1 MSAIDIERSWT
12 TYVGRS
18 HGMRQRLRR
27 AIASRY
33 GVPAC
38 RIEFREC
45 ADADADNEI
54 ARHSLRGRYGQV
66 LTHLDLD
73 EIDPW
78 S

>member
-1 MSAIDIERSWT
+1 MTEITTSTWT
-12 TYVGRS
+12 TYVGES
-18 HGMRQRLRR
+18 HGMRQQLRR
-27 AIASRY
+27 AISARY
-33 GVPAC
+33 GVPAS

>member
-1 MSAIDIERSWT
+1 MSATDTERSWT

-27 AIASRY
+27 AIVARY
-33 GVPAC
+33 GVAAC

-45 ADADADNEI
+45 ADADADTEI
-54 ARHSLRGRYGQV
+54 ARASLRGRYGLV
-66 LTHLDLD
+66 LTCLDLD